1 MFNTFKTIASLVF
14 LVVITTALGHS
25 QSTLV
30 NLSFAQLKSGQFQ
43 GILHCTGPMWTP
55 EEHAGYLEAFP
66 DTRSMMV
73 RHGINLAPTQRFSF
87 AQLVSNVAANMDRF
101 SSELPL
107 LSISFNTIKNKT
119 RVGLDAD
126 VAAGRFDP
134 KIAQLAQL
142 VQSRRVPVFIRIG
155 PEANGY
161 WNGYAPQSFQQAF
174 RHIVAIFQAQRV
186 DNAIF
191 MWNYK
196 AVLDQNVVAPYLD
209 FYPGDDVVDWWS
221 VDLFKNDFL
230 NATIRQK
237 VKTFLADAA
246 ARGKPVI
253 IPESAPST
261 LDIGAPMGKSHQ
273 QQGSRGRSS
282 SSQTTWNTWF
292 VPYFDLINTEPNVKA
307 FCYSNRNFFKNDV
320 KLKDWGNL
328 RIDQSPLKS
337 LYQQELLKPQYIHQ
351 P

>member
-1 MFNTFKTIASLVF
+1 
-14 LVVITTALGHS
+14 VVYVAMATSRTTLPD
-25 QSTLV
+25 
-30 NLSFAQLKSGQFQ
+30 LSFAQLQSGQFQ

-55 EEHAGYLEAFP
+55 EEHAGYLEAFSR
-66 DTRSMMV
+66 TRSMMV

-87 AQLVSNVAANMDRF
+87 AQRVSNVEANMDRF

-107 LSISFNTIKNKT
+107 LSISFNTLRNKT

-126 VAAGRFDP
+126 VAAGRFDQEV
-134 KIAQLAQL
+134 AQLAQL
-142 VQSRRVPVFIRIG
+142 VRSRRVPVFIRIG

-161 WNGYAPQSFQQAF
+161 WNGYAPESFRQAF
-174 RHIVAIFQAQRV
+174 RHVVDIFQTRGA

-191 MWNYK
+191 VWNYK

-230 NATIRQK
+230 NPTIKQK

-246 ARGKPVI
+246 SRDKPVI
-253 IPESAPST
+253 VPESAPST
-261 LDIGAPMGKSHQ
+261 LDIGAPMGASHKR
-273 QQGSRGRSS
+273 QGSRGSASS
-282 SSQTTWNTWF
+282 PQTTWDTWF
-292 VPYFDLINTEPNVKA
+292 VPYFELINADPNVKA

-328 RIDQSPLKS
+328 RIDQSPLKA